1 MQRLLSVSRY
11 RDPSQKVETC
21 FGIDDMNGGGDR
33 KRRFRFCSLL
43 LASTPADSRHHQ
55 RHEDATQQSDLCA
68 QRDRENG
75 TQEEGPEILS
85 HRSPQDGKISELNVM
100 ASQDVPF

>member
-11 RDPSQKVETC
+11 RDPSQKVETR

-43 LASTPADSRHHQ
+43 LASTPADS
-55 RHEDATQQSDLCA
+55 TQQSDLCA

-75 TQEEGPEILS
+75 TQEEGPEILP
-85 HRSPQDGKISELNVM
+85 HRSPQDGKFSELNVM